1 MDKIVITLFML
12 LFTTTM
18 NAQQLL
24 NNYVQEGLHSNAG
37 VKQRDADY
45 TKALWALKEAK
56 RMYGPNI
63 DAVTSYTHT
72 FREGT
77 PLQAEDTSS
86 AISKGLYELLEGS
99 NTGFIKDNKLYF
111 PPTDQL
117 LAGIQLTQ
125 TVYNAEIRYNRDIKE
140 AGWQSTGA
148 QLEDYK
154 VSLEAEIRSAYF
166 QYLEAYYIKKV
177 LEDGIRIAQKSL
189 HSVENLI
196 ANQKA
201 TKDALYKA
209 KANVSLMVTKQ
220 RNAYNSLLKAQYYF
234 NFLLNR
240 NISTAVNIDSA
251 YVFDPGKKYV
261 LQKGETSTGHQYQ
274 LDYIRYSSMA
284 AGLQMKLLNT
294 NKLPQIQF
302 STFAGL
308 QTQSFSQDVA
318 QRPMVQMKL
327 SFKWNLFNTGV
338 NNAKYKQAAMQQ
350 ESIQLQYA
358 QQEQQLL
365 LKENS
370 SYSDIN
376 TQLDNYASVSD
387 TYLNA
392 VVYYKAMA
400 EKFDLGMAGMLDLT
414 DAENQLLQADIDR
427 QQWYYDLQIKTAD
440 YLKATGKKIS
450 IR

>member
-12 LFTTTM
+12 LITTTM

-37 VKQRDADY
+37 VKQRGADY

-56 RMYGPNI
+56 RMYGPSL
-63 DAVTSYTHT
+63 DVVASYTHT

-77 PLQAEDTSS
+77 PLPAEDSSS
-86 AISKGLYELLEGS
+86 ALSRGLHELLESS
-99 NTGFIKDNKLYF
+99 NTALIKDNKLYF
-111 PPTDQL
+111 PPPDQIS
-117 LAGIQLTQ
+117 AGLQLTQ
-125 TVYNAEIRYNRDIKE
+125 TIYSAELRYNRDIKD
-140 AGWQSTGA
+140 AGWQGASA
-148 QLEDYK
+148 QLEDFK
-154 VSLEAEIRSAYF
+154 TSLEADIRSAYF
-166 QYLEAYYIKKV
+166 QYLEAYYIKNV
-177 LEDGIRIAQKSL
+177 LEDGMRIALKNLQ
-189 HSVENLI
+189 SVENLI

-209 KANVSLMVTKQ
+209 KANVSLVATKQ
-220 RNAYNSLLKAQYYF
+220 RNADNSLLKAQYYF

-240 NISTAVNIDSA
+240 DINTAINIDSA
-251 YVFDPGKKYV
+251 YVFNQEKTYV
-261 LQKGETSTGHQYQ
+261 LHKEETSTGHQYQ

-284 AGLQMKLLNT
+284 AGSQMKLLNT

-308 QTQSFSQDVA
+308 QTMSFSQDVA
-318 QRPMVQMKL
+318 QRPMVQLKL
-327 SFKWNLFNTGV
+327 SMKWNLFNTGV
-338 NNAKYKQAAMQQ
+338 NNAKYKQASMQQ
-350 ESIQLQYA
+350 QSIEQQYV

-370 SYSDIN
+370 SYSDIS
-376 TQLDNYASVSD
+376 TQLNNYASVSD
-387 TYLNA
+387 SYLNA
-392 VVYYKAMA
+392 VVYYKAIA

-414 DAENQLLQADIDR
+414 DAENQLLQANIDR